1 MNYEVWLS
9 MLYVRGR
16 WSDNDDE
23 GGWMRNIDQSDAT
36 DETIESNL
44 LLRQHKINENIS
56 NQLFNTGNVI
66 VCCHVLL
73 GDFREIWD
81 IIDLNLGI
89 IFNESFNV
97 NLE

>member
-56 NQLFNTGNVI
+56 NQLFNTCNVI